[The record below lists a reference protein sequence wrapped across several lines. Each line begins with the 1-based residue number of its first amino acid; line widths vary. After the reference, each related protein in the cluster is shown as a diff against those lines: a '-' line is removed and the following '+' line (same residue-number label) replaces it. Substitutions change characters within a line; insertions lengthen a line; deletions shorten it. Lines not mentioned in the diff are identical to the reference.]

1 MFENNFYEI
10 YKKGEESARGGRDLK
25 RFIGGINGFLSRCY
39 KVSDT
44 FKV

>member
-1 MFENNFYEI
+1 MKSTKREKRAQEA
-10 YKKGEESARGGRDLK
+10 KEDLK